1 MPLLPPLLPSW
12 RLATTLPRLLTGIRV
27 SSGSIRIS
35 AAWQQTPGIRLCSSK
50 VPQKTAEQEQPTQST
65 ETSPAIAEA
74 KPAEV
79 DTFTGP
85 SLAEMSRDVSYRPD
99 NLDKWILVHYKY
111 YPDAASVPEYVSQGQ
126 MNQAKSWARIKTANV
141 MIATTI
147 GMCLLTVIWA
157 KSLARENSLVEE
169 NFRRHMKFK
178 RGDEDG
184 SQSSRMG
191 LLTNTK
197 KDLEGEE
204 K

>member
-1 MPLLPPLLPSW
+1 MPLLPPSW
-12 RLATTLPRLLTGIRV
+12 RLAATLPRLLTGIRV
-27 SSGSIRIS
+27 SGGSIRSS
-35 AAWQQTPGIRLCSSK
+35 AAWQQQTLGIRLCSSK
-50 VPQKTAEQEQPTQST
+50 VPQKTAAEQEQQPPQSA

-79 DTFTGP
+79 DTSTGP

-141 MIATTI
+141 MIATTL

-197 KDLEGEE
+197 KDLEGE